1 MTQMVAYAGDPA
13 AYWVTRHRRF
23 EGDKATDF
31 ADALDLRSGTGDALA
46 QFVTKARD
54 GNI

>member
-1 MTQMVAYAGDPA
+1 MNQWWLTPVIP
-13 AYWVTRHRRF
+13 AYWVTRHRCF
-23 EGDKATDF
+23 EGDKPTDW
-31 ADALDLRSGTGDALA
+31 ADALDRRSGTGDALA

>member
-1 MTQMVAYAGDPA
+1 MNRMVAYAGDPA
-13 AYWVTRHRRF
+13 AYWVTRHRCF
-23 EGDKATDF
+23 EGDKPTDL
-31 ADALDLRSGTGDALA
+31 ADALGRRLGTSDALA